1 MSASGEGLT
10 HADPVV
16 REAYLMSHDYISYVT
31 GMAPASR
38 PAPSKAAAALR
49 HAGDELLLKY
59 PIFFKRWPRLFQELD
74 GGDACDTLLRVLDEH
89 FTADRAAGRQL
100 TWSAI
105 LSIYVLAGQ
114 MALHCQESGMG
125 SALPE
130 LQRRVGEY
138 VERVVCPQI
147 REKGGWSGF
156 LTRYSK
162 KQDPEQVVIRVCCAS
177 LLLFTSVT
185 LSYYLWKRKVS

>member
-1 MSASGEGLT
+1 MSVSGVGLT

-16 REAYLMSHDYISYVT
+16 REAYVMSHDYISYVT
-31 GMAPASR
+31 GVAPASR

-59 PIFFKRWPRLFQELD
+59 PIFFKRWPRLFQDMD

-125 SALPE
+125 EALPE

-147 REKGGWSGF
+147 REKGGW
-156 LTRYSK
+156 
-162 KQDPEQVVIRVCCAS
+162 VS
-177 LLLFTSVT
+177 L
-185 LSYYLWKRKVS
+185 